1 MTGPDAWTGETPMEK
16 AKRILRLNDYA
27 NAVAACDMAF
37 AKLEKLAGK
46 AKKEE
51 KQKCPGSRFTSV
63 STKT

>member
-1 MTGPDAWTGETPMEK
+1 MSGRDEWTCETPEER
-16 AKRILRLNDYA
+16 ARRLLRMNDYA
-27 NAVAACDMAF
+27 NAVTACDMAF

-51 KQKCPGSRFTSV
+51 KQKCPGSRFTSD

>member
-1 MTGPDAWTGETPMEK
+1 MSGRDEWTCETPEER
-16 AKRILRLNDYA
+16 ARRLLRMNDYA
-27 NAVAACDMAF
+27 NAVTACDMAF

-51 KQKCPGSRFTSV
+51 KQKCPGSRFISD